1 VNLDT
6 ALVNFDR
13 CCYQL
18 CSKVYSHHLARVTT
32 VPSSTMSKELGTLV
46 IVVLKAQHLID
57 NHTFYKQDPYAK
69 LSLSGATKQTPVD
82 PKGGQHPVWD
92 VELHFPISRDPSK
105 SNRTLAISVFLEEKK
120 DDELLGEGTIDIT
133 NTLKSGE
140 FDGAPTFLSHKLL
153 RAQHG
158 DRLGAIES
166 EGHSAQR
173 CLS

>member
-1 VNLDT
+1 MNLDT

-18 CSKVYSHHLARVTT
+18 CSKVYSHHLARVAT

-92 VELHFPISRDPSK
+92 VELRFPISRDPSK
-105 SNRTLAISVFLEEKK
+105 SNRTLIISVFSEEKK

-133 NTLKSGE
+133 DTLKSGE
-140 FDGAPTFLSHKLL
+140 FDGAPTFLSRKLL
-153 RAQHG
+153 RAQHA

-166 EGHSAQR
+166 EGHSARR